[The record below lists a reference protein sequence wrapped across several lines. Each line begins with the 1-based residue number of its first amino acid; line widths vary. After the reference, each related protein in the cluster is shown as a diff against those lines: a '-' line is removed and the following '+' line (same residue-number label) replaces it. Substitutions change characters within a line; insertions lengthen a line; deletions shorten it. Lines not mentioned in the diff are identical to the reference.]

1 MITREDI
8 MIENIAIK
16 RIGFLNKK
24 QKNEIKEILYDIT
37 INSLN
42 QNKK

>member
-24 QKNEIKEILYDIT
+24 QREYTEYKLVQQA
-37 INSLN
+37 
-42 QNKK
+42 QNDKLL